1 MKMMGNELQY
11 ITLDGTLVDTL
22 LREGRRLRVTFIT
35 TMVYLQSHNGFKHR
49 SIVVYLQESCCQVFQ
64 NKI

>member
-22 LREGRRLRVTFIT
+22 LKEGKGTA
-35 TMVYLQSHNGFKHR
+35 
-49 SIVVYLQESCCQVFQ
+49 
-64 NKI
+64 

>member
-22 LREGRRLRVTFIT
+22 LREGERTACDLYKDNSVPTIAQRF
-35 TMVYLQSHNGFKHR
+35 
-49 SIVVYLQESCCQVFQ
+49 
-64 NKI
+64 